1 MKRIPTV
8 GIVAIKEGKVV
19 LVKHKEAAAH
29 LTGMYG
35 LPAGR
40 LFTGETELDAAV
52 REFAEETGLKAT
64 KKDFSEFP
72 NNYYEATIPRK
83 SGIED
88 FTWRVFKVN
97 KFSGELK
104 SSEEVT
110 PEWIEIDKM
119 DDLERK
125 GVLLPNTI
133 NAVKAAANSS

>member
-1 MKRIPTV
+1 MNRIPTV

-19 LVKHKEAAAH
+19 LVKHEEAAAH

-40 LFTGETELDAAV
+40 LFVGETELDAAV
-52 REFAEETGLKAT
+52 REFAEETGLAAN

-72 NNYYEATIPRK
+72 NNYYEASILRK
-83 SGIED
+83 KGMED
-88 FTWRVFKVN
+88 FAWRVFKVSR
-97 KFSGELK
+97 FSGELK
-104 SSEEVT
+104 PSEEVT

-133 NAVKAAANSS
+133 NAVKAALNSS

>member
-8 GIVAIKEGKVV
+8 GVVAIRAGKVA
-19 LVKHKEAAAH
+19 LVRHEEAAAH

-40 LFTGETELDAAV
+40 LLAGETELDAAV
-52 REFAEETGLKAT
+52 REFAEETGLAAD

-72 NNYYEATIPRK
+72 NNYYEASILRK
-83 SGIED
+83 KGMED
-88 FTWRVFKVN
+88 FAWRVFKVN

-104 SSEEVT
+104 PNLEVI
-110 PEWIEIDKM
+110 PQWIEIDKM

-125 GVLLPNTI
+125 RILLPNTI
-133 NAVKAAANSS
+133 SAVKAALNSS